1 MRKCIQIFVLLFVFT
16 TSCASLTRGSYYEN
30 KPVSFQVFYDQLEP
44 YGQWVDSPNYG
55 YIWIPNVRE
64 SFAPYST
71 NGYWALTQ
79 YGWSWMSDYN
89 WGWATFHYG
98 RWGFN
103 NALGWFWVPGYEW
116 GSAWVHW
123 LHGNGYYGWSPI
135 APGKSIKLIHDGRYD
150 RQHDHWNFVR
160 ERDFGKRN
168 IYRYYADRLNHEKI
182 MRTSRV
188 INRTYTDR
196 KRNSTFN
203 YGPDKASVQRATGAT
218 VNMYYIRESNNP
230 GQEISNNELRI
241 YRPQIDKRRNTRETA
256 PSRVVKRDDMIRTT
270 GRDVP
275 NQNQRINPTNNSVNQ
290 PEKKDVPQTID
301 NSTVPNRDVN
311 QPARIPQTTPTDLNR
326 PVRQQDVTTPQRR
339 NEPTPNRTVTPRRDN
354 TPERQ
359 SKTTDKQETK
369 IQETQSTQNSTVAPR
384 RSNAPARQ
392 SRTTNRQE
400 TKKQETKRQERNTR
414 TERRR

>member
-1 MRKCIQIFVLLFVFT
+1 MRKCIQIFILLFVFT
-16 TSCASLTRGSYYEN
+16 TSCASLTRESYYED

-44 YGQWVDSPNYG
+44 HGQWVDYPSYG

-103 NALGWFWVPGYEW
+103 NALGWFWVPGYKW

-135 APGKSIKLIHDGRYD
+135 GPGKGIKFIHDGRYD
-150 RQHDHWNFVR
+150 RQHDHWSFVR

-196 KRNSTFN
+196 KRNTTFN
-203 YGPDKASVQRATGAT
+203 YGPDRASVQRASGAT
-218 VNMYYIRESNNP
+218 VNLYYIRESNKP
-230 GQEISNNELRI
+230 GQEFRNNELRI

-256 PSRVVKRDDMIRTT
+256 PSRVVKRDDVIRTQ

-275 NQNQRINPTNNSVNQ
+275 NQNQRINPTNNSVKQ
-290 PEKKDVPQTID
+290 PEKKDVPQRID
-301 NSTVPNRDVN
+301 APTVPNRDVN
-311 QPARIPQTTPTDLNR
+311 QPARVPQTTPTDLNR

-339 NEPTPNRTVTPRRDN
+339 TEPTPNRTVTPRRDN
-354 TPERQ
+354 TPARQ
-359 SKTTDKQETK
+359 SITTDKQETK
-369 IQETQSTQNSTVAPR
+369 IQETQSTQNSTAAPR

-392 SRTTNRQE
+392 SRTANRQE
-400 TKKQETKRQERNTR
+400 TKKQETQKQERNTR